1 MNPNEMTVAVC
12 LKGRKLV
19 LERENTHCWILSR
32 TEEGSSSNIPF
43 SDNFWRRRRKY
54 SERRLGNLR
63 YRAFLVE
70 MRGYSRGF
78 VYIVKQ
84 RFEWGYVFVG
94 FLDFGEGVGDV
105 IFVIDVFRT
114 D

>member
-1 MNPNEMTVAVC
+1 
-12 LKGRKLV
+12 
-19 LERENTHCWILSR
+19 
-32 TEEGSSSNIPF
+32 
-43 SDNFWRRRRKY
+43 
-54 SERRLGNLR
+54 
-63 YRAFLVE
+63 

-114 D
+114 DFKGTSTALKVRI

>member
-78 VYIVKQ
+78 VYIFRE
-84 RFEWGYVFVG
+84 RF
-94 FLDFGEGVGDV
+94 GVGLR
-105 IFVIDVFRT
+105 FCRLLGFRRGCR
-114 D
+114 